1 MGPSLSSGAVI
12 IYAREPA
19 EAVEVLNLLL
29 KFFGDGERWIKG
41 RFSDRRGNC
50 CLVGALDFVSG
61 HHAVKGDA
69 AERYLAAAISDER
82 GRRICCHEN
91 GEDYAKLRAALRRAR
106 RGEWYRASETLLR
119 RDILSDFNDGCK
131 DFAELRALIVQAR
144 ATAMND
150 ADPGP
155 PPRPRLDTEHDELIM
170 A

>member
-1 MGPSLSSGAVI
+1 MR
-12 IYAREPA
+12 ARDPA

-29 KFFGDGERWIKG
+29 KYFGDGERWIKG

-61 HHAVKGDA
+61 HHAIKGDA
-69 AERYLAAAISDER
+69 AERYLADAISDER
-82 GRRICCHEN
+82 ERRVRYEN
-91 GEDYAKLRAALRRAR
+91 GEDYARLRAALRRAM

-119 RDILSDFNDGCK
+119 RDSLSDFNDGCK

-150 ADPGP
+150 ADRGPAP
-155 PPRPRLDTEHDELIM
+155 PPPLDIKSDELIM